1 MTLTLLIMMTVSA
14 FAQRPK
20 VAVVLCGGGAKGAT
34 HIGVLKVLEE
44 YGIPIDMVA
53 GTSMGALIGGLY
65 AVGHPVAE
73 IDSLI
78 TSQDWGYVLSGA
90 PRRSEVSYAQKTDQ
104 AKYLIQIPFGVDLEA
119 ALSRFRVFGDNSDD
133 DDDDDDDDGSR
144 ARLRDNFR
152 FAPEGAA
159 RGMLPKGLLAGQNVY
174 NLISDLTVGYHDEL
188 DFEDLP
194 IPFACV
200 ATDLVSGNEV
210 VFNKGI
216 LPIALRASMSIPGV
230 FPPVKT
236 DDMMLVDGGMR
247 NNYPVDVAR
256 AMGADI
262 VIGVRMK
269 REEDNDLSEVSNV
282 FSKLISITTTNKTAE
297 AMADTDILIQPEIG
311 GYSTMSFD
319 NKALREL
326 IDNGEKAAR
335 AAAPQLLKLKEYL
348 QQKEAEHDQ
357 SFVGPEPAPRRV
369 VKATRLSDT
378 ITLRSI
384 HFVGINPKDEQYIM
398 RRFDLSEGDHTT
410 IHDIEAAANE
420 LYATKAY
427 TSVVYSLRG
436 KTSPFDLTMTLVPNR
451 NNRLGLGLRFDT
463 EEISTILFDF
473 GFNYNSLYGHRFGFQ
488 ARLSNYYSLGVSY
501 SYQWL
506 NHACVDAGYNLRH
519 GAMPFMGSGQDR
531 FNTIDYLQNTFD
543 VSLAAGRFRRIQVL
557 AGIRGDI
564 FYYRTALDLA
574 QIPDCYST
582 DSDRSSFFGPYIKFA
597 ADNQD
602 NAWFPTRGLKFSSEV
617 SYINDLAG
625 GAGLSPFLD
634 ASLSAKWAQRAGSRF
649 AFLPFMDARLLVGEH
664 IPVVMA
670 NTIGGLQPGRYT
682 EHQMPFYGTT
692 GLIMTEPLLASV
704 GLDLRYNIYGSHY
717 MMLGGNYARSGS
729 DLQGFFT
736 GSGMKGFRLAYAY
749 DFILGPLEIDLNWNS
764 ITRKPGVY
772 LSLGYWF

>member
-1 MTLTLLIMMTVSA
+1 MTFILLIMMALSA
-14 FAQRPK
+14 YAQRPK

-65 AVGHPVAE
+65 SVGHPVAE

-90 PRRSEVSYAQKTDQ
+90 PKRSEVSYAQKTDQ

-119 ALSRFRVFGDNSDD
+119 TLSRFRVFGDRSDD
-133 DDDDDDDDGSR
+133 DDDDDDSG
-144 ARLRDNFR
+144 ARPRDNFR

-188 DFEDLP
+188 DFDDLP

-247 NNYPVDVAR
+247 NNFPVDVAR

-335 AAAPQLLKLKEYL
+335 AAGPQLLKLKEYL
-348 QQKEAEHDQ
+348 RQKEAEHDQ
-357 SFVGPEPAPRRV
+357 FFVGPLPASRNV

-384 HFVGINPKDEQYIM
+384 HFVGISPKDEQYIL

-473 GFNYNSLYGHRFGFQ
+473 GFNYNSLYGHRLGLQ
-488 ARLSNYYSLGVSY
+488 ARLSNYYRVGVNY
-501 SYQWL
+501 SYQWP
-506 NHACVDAGYNLRH
+506 NHARIDAGYNLRH
-519 GAMPFMGSGQDR
+519 GAMPFMGGGQDR

-543 VSLAAGRFRRIQVL
+543 VSLAAGRFRRSQVQ
-557 AGIRGDI
+557 AGLRSDI
-564 FYYRTALDLA
+564 FYYRTELDFDRL
-574 QIPDCYST
+574 PGSYST
-582 DSDRSSFFGPYIKFA
+582 DDSRRGFFGPYLKVA
-597 ADNQD
+597 VDNLD
-602 NAWFPTRGLKFSSEV
+602 NAWFPTHGLKFSSEV
-617 SYINDLAG
+617 SYINDFASG
-625 GAGLSPFLD
+625 VGFSPFLD
-634 ASLSAKWAQRAGSRF
+634 ANLSAIWAQSIGSHF
-649 AFLPFMDARLLVGEH
+649 VLAPFLNSRLLVGEH

-670 NTIGGLQPGRYT
+670 NTIGGSQPGRYT
-682 EHQMPFYGTT
+682 EHQMPFFGTT
-692 GLIMTEPLLASV
+692 GLMVTEPLLASA
-704 GLDLRYNIYGSHY
+704 GLDLRYNIFGSHY

-736 GSGMKGFRLAYAY
+736 GGGMKGFRLAYAY